1 MEPRRRLPTAF
12 AVAAAQLSI
21 GITTVFVPHK
31 TNAFLPPNYHTPS
44 LSSMPE
50 STLTRPFAL
59 SIQTSH
65 GINHAAATKLFMST
79 PTSNAMDRL
88 SDGCVKAL
96 SFSQDACRN
105 LELQELNNEVLVVG
119 MVRSA
124 GAENM
129 GVRRILTTFGISP
142 DETLTA
148 ARAVLLDKGMV
159 KAGLTGMKGKDGG
172 DTSPLPFSEATK
184 QTLDDAISIAE
195 RMSPEGSDGAVLPGH
210 VLLALLE
217 FDERYSVAT
226 EDVSK
231 CAGLAVL
238 GKTSMMSPVARA
250 FDGTDFC
257 RDLADE
263 LKTQALKAAELSGGV
278 TEIREKEVV
287 VVGGKAGGSTPTLDK
302 VGIDLTA
309 MAKDGRLDAVF
320 GREDEI
326 RMCLRTLGRRRK
338 SNPCLIGEPGVG
350 KTAIAEG
357 IAQCLA
363 GGYYVFDD
371 KGTDGEGGGGGGWG
385 IRNPFRNKD
394 EDENDKSVAGL
405 SKEEVEQLPPLPP
418 CPRALQGFRVI
429 SVDLASLV
437 AGMKFRGDFEER
449 IQKLIQ
455 EASATPTIVF
465 IDELHTLI
473 GAGGGGGD
481 GGMNAANLL
490 KPALARGDIR
500 VIGATTI
507 AEYRQYIERDGAL
520 ERRFQPILVEEPTVE
535 EAIDILNA
543 VMPRYEEFHGVR
555 YTPFAIEAAARLS
568 ERYINDRSLPDKAI
582 DLLDEAGSMIKLA
595 DDGFED
601 DLPDDFFV
609 VTDETVATVVSEISG
624 IPVGKLDRDEKA
636 KLMRLEEDIS
646 ERVKGQDIAV
656 RSVARAIRRA
666 RSGLRDQT
674 KPVAT
679 FMFCGPTGVG
689 KTELCKALAQ
699 TYYGKEKDIIRIDM
713 SEYMERFSVSRLV
726 GAPPGYVGFDEGGQL
741 TEAIRRKPHSVVL
754 FDELEKAHED
764 VLNVLLQIL
773 DEGTLTDGK
782 GRTVSFKN
790 CIFVMTSNVGS
801 QEIIK
806 ISRGE
811 NPTAEDGSSVGM
823 NMEGA
828 VKSALEK
835 KMKPELL
842 NRIDEIVVFKPL
854 EDRVLISIA
863 QNILNE
869 TIQRASAEQD
879 MAVTVTNALMAM
891 VTREGAFSAAQFGA
905 RPMRRAA
912 KRFLEDTLSEAI
924 MREFLDE
931 GDEVVV
937 DMASEIEANGFN
949 GDGRKIVKVTRVRDG
964 NESMLIPVDSDA
976 GIGSIESNSMD
987 AVNRPMP
994 PIADADGFM

>member
-1 MEPRRRLPTAF
+1 MLTAF
-12 AVAAAQLSI
+12 
-21 GITTVFVPHK
+21 
-31 TNAFLPPNYHTPS
+31 
-44 LSSMPE
+44 
-50 STLTRPFAL
+50 
-59 SIQTSH
+59 
-65 GINHAAATKLFMST
+65 
-79 PTSNAMDRL
+79 
-88 SDGCVKAL
+88 
-96 SFSQDACRN
+96 
-105 LELQELNNEVLVVG
+105 
-119 MVRSA
+119 
-124 GAENM
+124 
-129 GVRRILTTFGISP
+129 GVTP
-142 DETLTA
+142 DETLAA
-148 ARAVLLDKGMV
+148 ARAVLLEKDMV
-159 KAGLTGMKGKDGG
+159 KPGLTGMTGKDGA
-172 DTSPLPFSEATK
+172 DTAPLPFSETAK
-184 QTLDDAISIAE
+184 KALDDAISIAQ
-195 RMSPEGSDGAVLPGH
+195 RMTPEGMEVAVLPGH

-238 GKTSMMSPVARA
+238 KKTSMMSPVARA

-257 RDLADE
+257 RDLADQ
-263 LKTQALKAAELSGGV
+263 LKTQAEKDAALVASGGTV
-278 TEIREKEVV
+278 ERGGTSTTEIREREVV
-287 VVGGKAGGSTPTLDK
+287 LAGGNTAGGSTPTLDK
-302 VGIDLTA
+302 VGVDLTEQA
-309 MAKDGRLDAVF
+309 REGRLDAVF

-363 GGYYVFDD
+363 GGYYVYDD
-371 KGTDGEGGGGGGWG
+371 KGTDGKGGGGGWG
-385 IRNPFRNKD
+385 LRNPFRNKD
-394 EDENDKSVAGL
+394 DDEEDDEKSVAGM
-405 SKEEVEQLPPLPP
+405 SQDEVDQLPPLPP

-429 SVDLASLV
+429 SVDLASLI

-449 IQKLIQ
+449 IQKLIE
-455 EASATPTIVF
+455 EASATPTIIF
-465 IDELHTLI
+465 IDELHTII

-490 KPALARGDIR
+490 KPALARGDLR

-507 AEYRQYIERDGAL
+507 AEYRQYIEKDGAL
-520 ERRFQPILVEEPTVE
+520 ERRFQPILVDEPTVE
-535 EAIDILNA
+535 ESVEILNA

-555 YTPFAIEAAARLS
+555 YSPFAIEAAAKLS
-568 ERYINDRSLPDKAI
+568 ERYINDRFLPDKAI

-595 DDGFED
+595 DDGTED
-601 DLPDDFFV
+601 EFPDDFFV
-609 VTDETVATVVSEISG
+609 VTEDTIAMVVSEISG
-624 IPVGKLDRDEKA
+624 IPVGKLDRNEKA

-656 RSVARAIRRA
+656 RSVSRAIRRA

-689 KTELCKALAQ
+689 KTELCKALAK

-811 NPTAEDGSSVGM
+811 NPTAEDGSAIGM
-823 NMEGA
+823 DMEAA
-828 VKSALEK
+828 VKSKLEE

-854 EDRVLISIA
+854 EDEVLISIA
-863 QNILNE
+863 KNILNE
-869 TIQRASAEQD
+869 TIQRAFAEQNMD
-879 MAVTVTNALMAM
+879 VTVTQALMAM

-912 KRFLEDTLSEAI
+912 KRYLEDTLSEAI
-924 MREFLDE
+924 MREFLNE

-937 DMASEIEANGFN
+937 DMASESEARGFT
-949 GDGRKIVKVTRVRDG
+949 GDERKIVKVTRVKNG

-976 GIGSIESNSMD
+976 GIGAIESSASD
-987 AVNRPMP
+987 ALNRPMP
-994 PIADADGFM
+994 PIVDADGFM